1 MFGYAIDLDDLAG
14 KVRDALTPHW
24 RGLAGAFFMVLALV
38 AISYEEILAPS
49 VGRISDAWSAT
60 AKDVGGKLTSLTL

>member
-49 VGRISDAWSAT
+49 VGRIPAFF
-60 AKDVGGKLTSLTL
+60 